1 MAMLV
6 ACAKTVQDLVQN
18 QRICTPTSSRRPKGL
33 PAATPR
39 PVASD
44 VLHSSFPPTVEVYHE
59 LSMQRTIVEIQARD
73 EIGLLYRLAKIIY
86 DQGFDITFARI
97 GTERGIA
104 IDSFYIE
111 TRTTNPIQDTA
122 RLNALPRR
130 SVGRDRAGPPPEKS
144 GERRAE
150 A

>member
-1 MAMLV
+1 M
-6 ACAKTVQDLVQN
+6 
-18 QRICTPTSSRRPKGL
+18 
-33 PAATPR
+33 
-39 PVASD
+39 
-44 VLHSSFPPTVEVYHE
+44 EVYHE

-111 TRTTNPIQDTA
+111 NANHEPIQEPA
-122 RLNALPRR
+122 RLQAL
-130 SVGRDRAGPPPEKS
+130 RDALLSAIAPATLEKAES
-144 GERRAE
+144 GERKA
-150 A
+150 